1 VIEKLEKIK
10 PLKGV
15 YGNIDGQEIRQVFP
29 KNLRFMCEEVDVW
42 LTHIGGYPKRYNID
56 VKDEIKRNPPN
67 LFISGHSHILKV
79 MYDQQLNLL
88 HINPGAAGNQGFHK
102 VKTIIRFSID
112 KKEIKDLEVI
122 ELG

>member
-1 VIEKLEKIK
+1 VKE
-10 PLKGV
+10 
-15 YGNIDGQEIRQVFP
+15 EIR
-29 KNLRFMCEEVDVW
+29 K
-42 LTHIGGYPKRYNID
+42 
-56 VKDEIKRNPPN
+56 NPPD
-67 LFISGHSHILKV
+67 LFITGHSHILKV
-79 MYDQQLNLL
+79 MYDQKLNLL